1 MKDQLKLDPGK
12 IYQMPLIMG
21 PQFDKEQLPGL
32 KYPHIENIAIQYKT
46 DSEAAMKLIPECYEL
61 DPAVLVTVFFGYYN
75 GLDFLAGGAYNV
87 ATCQIAARFDGH
99 KDHVE
104 GDYMA
109 VMFENVTM
117 PILGGREYLGV
128 PKLYADIP
136 PLKIMRE
143 GQLRCEASLW
153 GHLLFGIELPPLK
166 KQNNIVKNIA
176 SKRINSRPW
185 LAYKYSPSL
194 DGPPDADYPTIT
206 RNDVKINDLW
216 MGKKGSIYFGSAGVN
231 DIGPVLPVME
241 ALKTLK
247 VVRIEQVLHFQGSAV
262 LRFDQSR
269 RLG

>member
-1 MKDQLKLDPGK
+1 MLDPGK
-12 IYQMPLIMG
+12 IYQMPLVMG

-32 KYPHIENIAIQYKT
+32 KYPQIENFVIQYQT
-46 DSEAAMKLIPECYEL
+46 DSEAAMKLLPECYEL
-61 DPAVLVTVFFGYYN
+61 DPAVLVTVFFGYFN

-87 ATCQIAARFDGH
+87 AACQISARFDGH

-104 GDYMA
+104 GDYII
-109 VMFENVTM
+109 VMFENVTI

-136 PLKIMRE
+136 SPKIM
-143 GQLRCEASLW
+143 
-153 GHLLFGIELPPLK
+153 P
-166 KQNNIVKNIA
+166 
-176 SKRINSRPW
+176 
-185 LAYKYSPSL
+185 

-206 RNDVKINDLW
+206 RNDAKINDLW

-231 DIGPVLPVME
+231 DIGPVFPVME

-247 VVRIEQVLHFQGSAV
+247 VVRIEQVLRFQGSAV